1 MLKLGAFLFFF
12 SFLANGAE
20 EQKTKDFS
28 SEQEQLYLEKNWLRV
43 RKTFPQYR
51 VDFNRTAFQEKV
63 YKEVMQELK
72 KQN

>member
-1 MLKLGAFLFFF
+1 MLKIGAFLFFF
-12 SFLANGAE
+12 SFLASGAE
-20 EQKTKDFS
+20 EQKTKNFS
-28 SEQEQLYLEKNWLRV
+28 SEEQDHLEKNWLRV